1 MNQTWNKF
9 SILNE
14 LKTDQEIWRNSETYM
29 GVKCGQKSS
38 VSAYTS
44 LTEIPFFIRNN
55 FPHPEVIVL

>member
-44 LTEIPFFIRNN
+44 LTEIPFFY
-55 FPHPEVIVL
+55 